1 MMDYLKGKLLLQA
14 CTQVRHVQ
22 LCFILRFLLCA
33 VLRFL
38 PTKHHVDN
46 DFIKAP
52 CMFHFWNDNLS
63 TGRGILPSLVNIKPH
78 LHRCS
83 RSILAVRPTS
93 RQYAPVTR
101 GQTHKYS
108 TFSSPL

>member
-38 PTKHHVDN
+38 PTNIMLTMISSKRHACFTFGMTISALAEV
-46 DFIKAP
+46 K
-52 CMFHFWNDNLS
+52 FHL
-63 TGRGILPSLVNIKPH
+63 
-78 LHRCS
+78 
-83 RSILAVRPTS
+83 
-93 RQYAPVTR
+93 
-101 GQTHKYS
+101 
-108 TFSSPL
+108 